1 VIPKLYAEDYW
12 RAKSRGN
19 LEYNGYG
26 FLNTCQKCFV
36 EEKTSGEYTLEMELL
51 TSDRYAENV
60 LPNTFVKIM
69 PNKTHDPQLFQIYR
83 VKEEGKK
90 LSVSGNHIK
99 YLACNN
105 MISRYNY
112 YESVTP
118 SDGIRLVVPQTYRAT
133 ARDFLRF
140 LKNERYFLIE
150 DYSNSTIPIAGQ
162 RQFNI
167 TADIDNVVRTI
178 HLSEFTGKKLG
189 DLLTD
194 NEYGMGLY
202 NGEWL
207 YDNYT
212 LTLMRKRGKDNAV
225 KLRYGYDLKNVTI
238 EYSSDNNYNVVVP
251 YGRVKTSGEADF
263 FLGGEPLF
271 LNTTEIR
278 KYPRLKTV
286 DVSEHLP
293 ELIVDV
299 TSSATLGA
307 GMEAAFNKINE
318 VFSGAYYRGKY
329 HARGYEIA
337 VTAELN
343 YESKT
348 VQGLGL
354 YDPVVLVTEKGRE
367 IESKVNGVTFD
378 ALQEKIVKIELD
390 NKPLTLQEMISKK
403 RR

>member
-1 VIPKLYAEDYW
+1 MIPKLYDEDY
-12 RAKSRGN
+12 AIVGSVYGN
-19 LEYNGYG
+19 LEHNGYG

-36 EEKTSGEYTLEMELL
+36 EEKTSGVYTLEMELL
-51 TSDRYAENV
+51 TTDRYAENV
-60 LPNTFVKIM
+60 LPNTFVKII
-69 PNKTHDPQLFQIYR
+69 PNKMHGPQLFQIYR

-90 LSVSGNHIK
+90 LSVSGYHIK
-99 YLACNN
+99 YLAENN
-105 MISRYNY
+105 MISRYNAY
-112 YESVTP
+112 VSATSP
-118 SDGIRLVVPQTYRAT
+118 DGRYLVVPKTQQDT
-133 ARDFLRF
+133 AHDFLES
-140 LKNERYFLIE
+140 LKEDRLFLIE
-150 DYSNSTIPIAGQ
+150 DYSNSTIPIARQ

-167 TADIDNVVRTI
+167 TADTSIGAEKTI
-178 HLSEFTGKKLG
+178 HLRKFTDKKLG

-194 NEYGMGLY
+194 KEYGMGQY
-202 NGEWL
+202 GGEWL
-207 YDNYT
+207 YDNFD
-212 LTLMRKRGKDNAV
+212 LILKKKRGKDNAV

-251 YGRVKTSGEADF
+251 YGRVRTSGEAEF
-263 FLGGEPLF
+263 YLGGAPVF
-271 LNTTEIR
+271 LNTVEVN
-278 KYPRLKTV
+278 KYPRLRAV

-293 ELIVDV
+293 ELSVD
-299 TSSATLGA
+299 TITGS
-307 GMEAAFNKINE
+307 GMKDAFDQINA

-354 YDPVVLVTEKGRE
+354 YDPVILVTESGKN

-378 ALQEKIVKIELD
+378 ALQEKIIKVELD
-390 NKPLTLQEMISKK
+390 NKPLTLQDMISKK

>member
-1 VIPKLYAEDYW
+1 MIPKLYDEDYVIGG
-12 RAKSRGN
+12 STGYGN
-19 LEYNGYG
+19 LGCNGYG

-36 EEKTSGEYTLEMELL
+36 EEKTSGVYTLAMELL
-51 TSDRYAENV
+51 TTDRYAENV
-60 LPNTFVKIM
+60 LPNKFVKII
-69 PNKTHDPQLFQIYR
+69 PNKVHNPQLFQIYR

-90 LSVSGNHIK
+90 LSVSGYHIK
-99 YLACNN
+99 YLAENN
-105 MISRYNY
+105 MISRYNAY
-112 YESVTP
+112 VSVTP
-118 SDGIRLVVPQTYRAT
+118 PDGRYLGVPDTQQDT
-133 ARDFLRF
+133 AHDFLESLKEDRF
-140 LKNERYFLIE
+140 FLIE
-150 DYSNSTIPIAGQ
+150 DYSSSTTPIEFQ

-167 TADIDNVVRTI
+167 TADTGIEARTI
-178 HLSEFTGKKLG
+178 HLRKFTGKKLG
-189 DLLTD
+189 NLLTD
-194 NEYGMGLY
+194 SEYGMGQY
-202 NGEWL
+202 GGEWL
-207 YDNYT
+207 YDNYN
-212 LTLMRKRGKDNAV
+212 LTLKAKRGKNYAV

-251 YGRVKTSGEADF
+251 YGRVKTTGEAEF
-263 FLGGEPLF
+263 YLGGTPVF
-271 LNTTEIR
+271 LDTVEVH

-293 ELIVDV
+293 ELTVNAF
-299 TSSATLGA
+299 TGE

-354 YDPVVLVTEKGRE
+354 YDPVVLVTESGKE

-378 ALQEKIVKIELD
+378 ALREKIVKVELD
-390 NKPLTLQEMISKK
+390 NKPLTLQDMISNK

>member
-1 VIPKLYAEDYW
+1 VLGGAV
-12 RAKSRGN
+12 SRGD
-19 LEYNGYG
+19 LRYNGYG
-26 FLNTCQKCFV
+26 FLNTCQKCFI

-51 TSDRYAENV
+51 TSDQYAENV
-60 LPNTFVKIM
+60 LPNTFVKII
-69 PNKTHDPQLFQIYR
+69 PNKTHDPQLFHIYR

-90 LSVSGNHIK
+90 LSVSGYHIK

-118 SDGIRLVVPQTYRAT
+118 NDGIRLVVPRTYRAT
-133 ARDFLRF
+133 ARDFLNF

-150 DYSNSTIPIAGQ
+150 DYSNSATPITNQ
-162 RQFNI
+162 RQFTI
-167 TADIDNVVRTI
+167 TAGVDNVVRTI
-178 HLSEFTGKKLG
+178 HLGEFTGKKLG

-202 NGEWL
+202 GGEWL
-207 YDNYT
+207 YDNFT
-212 LTLMRKRGKDNAV
+212 LTLMRKRGKDDAV

-251 YGRVKTSGEADF
+251 YGRVKTSGEAEF
-263 FLGGEPLF
+263 YLGGTPRF
-271 LNTTEIR
+271 LDTVEVH

-293 ELIVDV
+293 ELSVDV
-299 TSSATLGA
+299 TTGG
-307 GMEAAFNKINE
+307 GMKDAFDQINA
-318 VFSGAYYRGKY
+318 VFSGAYYSGKY

-354 YDPVVLVTEKGRE
+354 YDPVVLVTESGKN

>member
-1 VIPKLYAEDYW
+1 MIPKLYDEDYW
-12 RAKSRGN
+12 CAARRGN

-36 EEKTSGEYTLEMELL
+36 EEKTSGVYTLEMELL

-60 LPNTFVKIM
+60 LPNTLVKII
-69 PNKTHDPQLFQIYR
+69 PNKTHGPQLFQIYR

-90 LSVSGNHIK
+90 LSVSGYHIK
-99 YLACNN
+99 YLAENN
-105 MISRYNY
+105 MISRYNAY
-112 YESVTP
+112 ASATSP
-118 SDGIRLVVPQTYRAT
+118 DGRYLAVPKTRQDTT
-133 ARDFLRF
+133 AYDFLKY
-140 LKNERYFLIE
+140 LKEDRLFLIE
-150 DYSNSTIPIAGQ
+150 DYSNSSIPIAGQ

-167 TADIDNVVRTI
+167 TADVNNEKKTI
-178 HLSEFTGKKLG
+178 HLLKFTGKKLG

-194 NEYGMGLY
+194 KEYGMGQY
-202 NGEWL
+202 GGEWL
-207 YDNYT
+207 YDNYN
-212 LTLMRKRGKDNAV
+212 LTLKKKRGKVNAV

-251 YGRVKTSGEADF
+251 YGRVKTSGEAGF

-271 LNTTEIR
+271 LKTNEIR
-278 KYPRLKTV
+278 KYPRLKAV

-293 ELIVDV
+293 ELNVNPG
-299 TSSATLGA
+299 TGE
-307 GMEAAFNKINE
+307 GMKDAFDTINR
-318 VFSGAYYRGKY
+318 VFSGAFYSGKY

-367 IESKVNGVTFD
+367 ISSKVSGVTFD
-378 ALQEKIVKIELD
+378 ALNEKIVKIELD
-390 NKPLTLQEMISKK
+390 NKPLTLQDMISKK